1 MRTRRWYG
9 HVLDH
14 DGPTGVVQT
23 DTPTR
28 QFPVLRL
35 PEAILRRAHEE
46 YAKHHDQTFERIQ
59 ERGGFGLTEIIELLA
74 DALGIATEDD
84 NA

>member
-1 MRTRRWYG
+1 M
-9 HVLDH
+9 H
-14 DGPTGVVQT
+14 DPDIPMGIVQSQ
-23 DTPTR
+23 DSR
-28 QFPVLRL
+28 FSIQL

-74 DALGIATEDD
+74 DALGITQD
-84 NA
+84 NR